1 MNVNQ
6 VRQILE
12 AVNGRWRVFSTYRL
26 RQFGI
31 SWGRVGVM
39 RVAGAAVAALGF
51 AAIGLSRIENP
62 IDRRRAL
69 KWFAIGHVVPGLV
82 FFGASSA
89 SLDRFIPPV
98 LQWTPLGV
106 GLVLLYI
113 ALTSTHLPTYTRP
126 FTTLFSGDIP
136 GPVLVERSRP
146 GTAMDTLRS
155 QYEQQ
160 IRHAARMEERS
171 RLARDLHD
179 AVKQQLFAI
188 QTSAAT
194 AQARFADDAEGA
206 QTALEQVRTSARDA
220 MTEME
225 AMIEQLQATPLE
237 NTGFVAALRKQCEA
251 LGFRTG
257 ADVTLE
263 VGTLPP
269 SDALPPG
276 TQPALFRAAQEALA
290 NVARHARAQ
299 HVTLRLGLVR
309 DNLELSVRDD
319 GAGFDMMQARTGMG
333 TENMKARV
341 CEMSGTFLMQ
351 SKPGRG
357 TYVAFSVPCDT
368 STPGDYS
375 KRALF
380 WTVILTAMTFS
391 MTFGDDWER
400 PWNAVVAAI
409 AAITVARYAAAW
421 YRVRHRE
428 VLA

>member
-1 MNVNQ
+1 
-6 VRQILE
+6 
-12 AVNGRWRVFSTYRL
+12 
-26 RQFGI
+26 
-31 SWGRVGVM
+31 
-39 RVAGAAVAALGF
+39 
-51 AAIGLSRIENP
+51 
-62 IDRRRAL
+62 
-69 KWFAIGHVVPGLV
+69 
-82 FFGASSA
+82 
-89 SLDRFIPPV
+89 
-98 LQWTPLGV
+98 
-106 GLVLLYI
+106 
-113 ALTSTHLPTYTRP
+113 
-126 FTTLFSGDIP
+126 
-136 GPVLVERSRP
+136 
-146 GTAMDTLRS
+146 MDTLRS

-160 IRHAARMEERS
+160 IRHAARLEERS

-276 TQPALFRAAQEALA
+276 TQQALFRAAQEALA
-290 NVARHARAQ
+290 NVARHARAR
-299 HVTLRLGLVR
+299 HVTVR
-309 DNLELSVRDD
+309 FGVVGNNLELSIRDD
-319 GAGFDMMQARTGMG
+319 GTGFDQMQTPTGMG
-333 TENMKARV
+333 TENMRARV
-341 CEMSGTFLMQ
+341 CEVSGTFLLQ

-357 TYVAFSVPCDT
+357 TTIAFSVPCDT

-375 KRALF
+375 KKALF

-409 AAITVARYAAAW
+409 AAITVARHVAAW

-428 VLA
+428 ALA